1 MSQPL
6 RSATRTE
13 TPATPALHALP
24 APHCPPPDELTPE
37 LSELICLVVEK
48 EGISDA
54 SAGALAGVCRATLE
68 AWKAEHADFAAALE
82 TARAQ
87 FELELVREIRRAR
100 KANGSLD
107 WRAQA
112 WLLLHLS
119 ADGIAKPG
127 RAAKAPPAKP
137 ERAAAPN
144 RAILPETP
152 AAPPAPPVTAA
163 RENSANLPETPA
175 RPGASLRPGHAGAAG
190 VQNTTILPETPNA
203 RAAAAV
209 A

>member
-6 RSATRTE
+6 RSANRTE

-24 APHCPPPDELTPE
+24 ATHCPPADELTPE
-37 LSELICLVVEK
+37 LSDLICLVVEK

-68 AWKAEHADFAAALE
+68 AWKAEHPDFAAALE

-119 ADGIAKPG
+119 ADGIAQPG

-137 ERAAAPN
+137 KRVAAQT
-144 RAILPETP
+144 RAILPEP
-152 AAPPAPPVTAA
+152 PPAPKAAPVTAA
-163 RENSANLPETPA
+163 RENSANLPETP
-175 RPGASLRPGHAGAAG
+175 
-190 VQNTTILPETPNA
+190 
-203 RAAAAV
+203 
-209 A
+209 